1 MSAVRMVGIV
11 SADGRVRVMTCRVV
25 SLLAACLLTIAG
37 TALAEQPLD
46 RTAEGYPSRPLMV
59 MAPANPGG
67 GWDQTSR
74 IIQHVLVTRRIVPV
88 SVEVFNRGGAGGTI
102 GLAELLGR
110 HRRNPHVVM
119 TAGAVMMGA
128 IAAHRSPFT
137 MKDTVPIARL
147 INEYEVVAIPSSS
160 SYRSLRDLLAA
171 WKAAPRSMTWA
182 GGSAGGLDHILV
194 GQLARSL
201 GIASADVR
209 YIAFA
214 GGAEAAAAVM
224 GGQVSAGISGYAEWK
239 GLADTGRMRMLA
251 TSSPARIGKDGPPTF
266 HEQGVDLTVA
276 NWRCVLAPPGTTP
289 SARAWLVDALRQMRG
304 TAEWQAYLKN
314 NYWEDSFLDGPEFE
328 RFLDQEMVAT
338 RRALASIN
346 LGEAGRGY
354 AAVGPWTFPS
364 AALALLV
371 LASIA
376 VLRGSESPAAV
387 RGTPIQMRPLIATA
401 ALLAAYVAAF
411 EGAGFVLATTLFM
424 TLTARTLGGR
434 SWARDLLVSCV
445 VAVGAYLLFDRV
457 LGVTLP

>member
-1 MSAVRMVGIV
+1 MGPGVITR
-11 SADGRVRVMTCRVV
+11 RVV
-25 SLLAACLLTIAG
+25 SVIITAG
-37 TALAEQPLD
+37 LVTSTATALADQPLD
-46 RTAEGYPSRPLMV
+46 RTPDGYPSRPLMV

-74 IIQHVLVTRRIVPV
+74 VIQHVLVTRRIVPV

-102 GLAELLGR
+102 GLAELVGR
-110 HRRNPHVVM
+110 HRRDPHVVM

-147 INEYEVVAIPSSS
+147 INEYEAVAIPSSS
-160 SYRSLRDLLAA
+160 PYQSLRDLLAA
-171 WKAAPRSMTWA
+171 WKAAPRSITWA

-201 GIASADVR
+201 GIASEDVR

-214 GGAEAAAAVM
+214 GGGEAAAAVM
-224 GGQVSAGISGYAEWK
+224 GGQVTAGMSGYGEWK

-251 TSSPARIGKDGPPTF
+251 TSSPARIGADGPPTF

-276 NWRCVLAPPGTTP
+276 NWRCVLAPPGTSP

-328 RFLDQEMVAT
+328 RFLDRRDGGDEKRAGVDQSRRGGT
-338 RRALASIN
+338 RIRCS
-346 LGEAGRGY
+346 
-354 AAVGPWTFPS
+354 
-364 AALALLV
+364 
-371 LASIA
+371 
-376 VLRGSESPAAV
+376 
-387 RGTPIQMRPLIATA
+387 
-401 ALLAAYVAAF
+401 
-411 EGAGFVLATTLFM
+411 
-424 TLTARTLGGR
+424 RTLGVSVSRTGPSGAGLDRLYCAAPGR
-434 SWARDLLVSCV
+434 RPTARPRSRSGLCSPRPRCSRRTQRRSSAPASWRPPRCS
-445 VAVGAYLLFDRV
+445 
-457 LGVTLP
+457 